1 MLSPWRR
8 SPVLSNELEKAF
20 EELWPHILDDIDM
33 QSSPGLSALARF
45 GATNGEVLKYDI
57 YRNTFDP
64 NRVSMLKS
72 LVLNRLYAVL
82 NAKPADLVDPHEA
95 GVCDPIKL
103 FIKPEPH
110 KDEKV
115 KTGRLRLISSV
126 SLIDS
131 CVDRFLFLRTTY
143 KVLSVVYEYK
153 TPVMIGWTPLKG
165 GYTQIYRGWEK
176 VKKFVCIDKSAWD
189 WSLPYWLIEAM
200 MEVLISISD
209 DAPVWWIQ
217 AVETRFHLL
226 FKNPQFAFSDFG
238 KVRQGVSG
246 IMKSGCYLTIL
257 LNSIGQ
263 LMLHVLA
270 CLHLNQSEAIHEFM
284 PKVLGDDS
292 VQPEFPF
299 VDEYVDYLTELG
311 FVCKVE
317 KLDHIDFAGFVYKDN
332 KFYPA
337 YPSKHLFKLRYL
349 PVDEY
354 LAKSTLMNFQVLYT
368 FDADFLS
375 MLQEIARTCGHM
387 DAIVDKRRLLAITN
401 GTK

>member
-1 MLSPWRR
+1 
-8 SPVLSNELEKAF
+8 
-20 EELWPHILDDIDM
+20 M

-64 NRVSMLKS
+64 QRVSILKS
-72 LVLNRLYAVL
+72 MVKNRLYATINVE
-82 NAKPADLVDPHEA
+82 PTDLVNPEEA

-110 KDEKV
+110 KNEKV
-115 KTGRLRLISSV
+115 ETGRLRLISSV

-131 CVDRFLFLRTTY
+131 CVDRFLFLRLTY
-143 KVLSVVYEYK
+143 KVLRVVYEYK
-153 TPVMIGWTPLKG
+153 TPVMVGWTPLKG

-176 VKKFVCIDKSAWD
+176 IEKFVCIDKSAWD
-189 WSLPYWLIEAM
+189 WSLPYWLIRAM
-200 MEVLISISD
+200 KEVLVTLAD
-209 DAPVWWIQ
+209 DAPDWWIQ
-217 AVETRFHLL
+217 AVETRFICL
-226 FKNPQFAFSDFG
+226 FKDPQFAFSDFG
-238 KVRQGVSG
+238 KVRQGISG

-270 CLHLNQSEAIHEFM
+270 CLHLNRSDAIHEFM

-292 VQPEFPF
+292 VQPEFDF
-299 VDEYVDYLTELG
+299 VDDYVGYLTELG

-317 KLDHIDFAGFVYKDN
+317 KLDHIDFAGFIYKDK

-337 YPSKHLFKLRYL
+337 YPRKHLFKLRYL
-349 PVDEY
+349 PIDEQ
-354 LAKSTLMNFQVLYT
+354 LAKSTLMNFQVLYA
-368 FDADFLS
+368 FDRDFLK
-375 MLQEIARTCGHM
+375 MLQEIARTCGRI
-387 DAIVDKRRLLAITN
+387 DAIVDMRRLLAITN